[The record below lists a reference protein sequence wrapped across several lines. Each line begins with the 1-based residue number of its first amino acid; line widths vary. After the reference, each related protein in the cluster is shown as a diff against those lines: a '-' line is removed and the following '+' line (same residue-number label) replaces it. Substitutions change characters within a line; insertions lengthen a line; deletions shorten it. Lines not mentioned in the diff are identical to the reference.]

1 MKRYDEEFQ
10 KDAVEALINGDRSL
24 RKLARELGLSP
35 QTLRN
40 WKDAY
45 LGKKARQS
53 GKEIADVKQTYEE
66 LRRLKVENTTLK
78 RQRDILKKALSILSE
93 PPAGGMR

>member
-1 MKRYDEEFQ
+1 MG
-10 KDAVEALINGDRSL
+10 A
-24 RKLARELGLSP
+24 SP

-40 WKDAY
+40 WKDVY

-53 GKEIADVKQTYEE
+53 GKDIADVKQTYEE
-66 LRRLKVENTTLK
+66 LRQLKVENATLK

-93 PPAGGMR
+93 PPAGDVR